1 MLIGPDAPIH
11 LTGIRA
17 SHMEDAYDFY
27 KPNLDS
33 EYPVVFGH
41 DSNICYMRALDGCYR
56 RYAQKF
62 EREFGEAFTLA
73 SVDNVIL
80 HSPYNKLV
88 KKSGARMLYN
98 DFVRYP
104 ELPIF
109 QGEEHGA
116 VLDKLRDLPQEKSYS
131 HKELETTFASLARPM
146 YTTKVEMGCR
156 LPSELGNSY
165 TASCYTGLLSLI
177 DSYATTLQHAV
188 GKRVLMFSYGS
199 GLAATMFNL
208 EIRGDITHIARV
220 CDLQNRLRHRRFY
233 TPEQFSQTLLER
245 ELRYN
250 QKNYENPQPA
260 DGTLWPG
267 TFYLAKND
275 EFGRRS
281 YKRVGDDTI
290 VKTNAPQLVA
300 NPAAWSKL

>member
-11 LTGIRA
+11 LTGVRA

-41 DSNICYMRALDGCYR
+41 DSNTCYMRALDGCYR

-62 EREFGEAFTLA
+62 ERQFGDAFTLA

-109 QGEEHGA
+109 QSEEYAGA
-116 VLDKLRDLPQEKSYS
+116 LNNIRNLQQEQTYS
-131 HKELETTFASLARPM
+131 NQELEKTFAALARPM
-146 YTTKVEMGCR
+146 YGTKVEMGCV

-165 TASCYTGLLSLI
+165 TANCYTGLLSLI
-177 DSYATTLQHAV
+177 DGFANCLQHTV
-188 GKRVLMFSYGS
+188 GKRILMFSYGS

-208 EIRGDITHIARV
+208 EIRGDISHIARV
-220 CDLQNRLRHRRFY
+220 CDLKNRLRKRTFH
-233 TPEQFSQTLLER
+233 TPEEFTANLLER
-245 ELRYN
+245 EKRYN
-250 QKNYENPQPA
+250 KKGYENSEPA
-260 DGTLWPG
+260 PGSMWEG

-281 YKRVGDDTI
+281 YKRVGGSVT
-290 VKTNAPQLVA
+290 VHSHGVA
-300 NPAAWSKL
+300 TATHSKL